1 MKSFDIDDFENLPD
15 EINLEDLLDDDLLE
29 SLTNEQIESD
39 DDYDDE

>member
-39 DDYDDE
+39 DDLDDE